1 MLKYLF
7 VGLASVCSSK
17 PLHSFISTQ
26 SVCEQVREII
36 EKLVVFFFFKI
47 FPTIGSLISEHSTLL
62 NPQTSWGQEGAMLE
76 FQNIY
81 IFKIISQ
88 WRTEKL
94 QLMDHCCWI
103 PIATC
108 AAETTANLTRY
119 SIMLSTSL
127 NPGKVDRKMGEN
139 KMELDYT

>member
-1 MLKYLF
+1 M
-7 VGLASVCSSK
+7 G
-17 PLHSFISTQ
+17 
-26 SVCEQVREII
+26 
-36 EKLVVFFFFKI
+36 
-47 FPTIGSLISEHSTLL
+47 
-62 NPQTSWGQEGAMLE
+62 

-94 QLMDHCCWI
+94 QLMDHCCWFT
-103 PIATC
+103 IATH